1 MPCRGGRFAGY
12 IIRGNCLK
20 RLWETVREPGELGV
34 VELQVTI
41 EHGAEVL
48 IEPVPPGLVSQIT
61 GRKRS
66 LFHADME
73 KNRRALAQACSCA
86 RVLVIG
92 AAGSIGSA
100 VVKLLALLEP
110 AALVLVDMNENSLA
124 DLVRALRAGTYR
136 LPQDFATSVAM
147 FGTPGFERFLR
158 AAGPFQVM
166 FNFAAL
172 KHVRSERDPF
182 SLMRM
187 IETNVFAVEDL
198 GRSAASR
205 GARLFSVSSDKAVF
219 PSSLMGA
226 TKRWMER
233 VLAESSNAACA
244 SARFANVAF
253 SNGSL
258 LHAILERL
266 EQRQPVAAPDNI
278 RRYFIS
284 HTEAAELC
292 LLAGFLGRSA
302 EIFVPRLDPMR
313 DSLLLDEAVRRVLAF
328 RGLEAVPCARKLCRG
343 AGLAFSLHP
352 TPAVKKTT
360 KSSFMPMKRST
371 HLGSTR
377 STSCGPIRRRMGA
390 SRRHAKRSKPSR
402 ARTIGRRPVS
412 LMRSDVPYRRCD
424 ISSSIGHS
432 T

>member
-12 IIRGNCLK
+12 IVSHNLLRQFP
-20 RLWETVREPGELGV
+20 RMVSDELGV

-41 EHGAEVL
+41 ERGAEVL

-61 GRKRS
+61 GRNRS

-124 DLVRALRAGTYR
+124 DLVRALRAGPYR
-136 LPQDFATSVAM
+136 LPQDFVTSVAM

-158 AAGPFQVM
+158 AAGPFQTM

-198 GRSAASR
+198 RRSAAS

-219 PSSLMGA
+219 PS
-226 TKRWMER
+226 
-233 VLAESSNAACA
+233 
-244 SARFANVAF
+244 
-253 SNGSL
+253 
-258 LHAILERL
+258 
-266 EQRQPVAAPDNI
+266 
-278 RRYFIS
+278 
-284 HTEAAELC
+284 
-292 LLAGFLGRSA
+292 
-302 EIFVPRLDPMR
+302 
-313 DSLLLDEAVRRVLAF
+313 
-328 RGLEAVPCARKLCRG
+328 
-343 AGLAFSLHP
+343 
-352 TPAVKKTT
+352 
-360 KSSFMPMKRST
+360 
-371 HLGSTR
+371 
-377 STSCGPIRRRMGA
+377 
-390 SRRHAKRSKPSR
+390 
-402 ARTIGRRPVS
+402 
-412 LMRSDVPYRRCD
+412 
-424 ISSSIGHS
+424 
-432 T
+432 

>member
-1 MPCRGGRFAGY
+1 
-12 IIRGNCLK
+12 
-20 RLWETVREPGELGV
+20 
-34 VELQVTI
+34 LQVGF
-41 EHGAEVL
+41 ERGAEVL
-48 IEPVPPGLVSQIT
+48 IEPVSPRLVSQIT
-61 GRKRS
+61 GRNRS

-73 KNRRALAQACSCA
+73 RNRRVLEQTCSCA

-100 VVKLLALLEP
+100 VVKLLALLQP
-110 AALVLVDMNENSLA
+110 AALILVDVNENGLA
-124 DLVRALRAGTYR
+124 DLVRALRAGPYR
-136 LPQDFATSVAM
+136 LPEEFATSVAM
-147 FGTPGFERFLR
+147 FGTPGFERFLS
-158 AAGPFQVM
+158 AAGPLQVI

-198 GRSAASR
+198 RRSAATR

-233 VLAESSNAACA
+233 VLAEPSNAICA

-292 LLAGFLGRSA
+292 LLAAFLGQNA
-302 EIFVPRLDPMR
+302 EVFVPRLHPMR
-313 DSLLLDEAVRRVLAF
+313 DALLLDEAARRLLAF
-328 RGLEAVPCARKLCRG
+328 RGLEAVSCASE
-343 AGLAFSLHP
+343 AA
-352 TPAVKKTT
+352 A
-360 KSSFMPMKRST
+360 KSSPLLAQTAPRSWP
-371 HLGSTR
+371 
-377 STSCGPIRRRMGA
+377 CIF
-390 SRRHAKRSKPSR
+390 
-402 ARTIGRRPVS
+402 
-412 LMRSDVPYRRCD
+412 
-424 ISSSIGHS
+424 SSSDTSGEKNHEELLYADEATDTFRFDAINVVRLTPSPRERLAEARQAIEVIASQNRWPKGDIVNAIQHAVPELRHLELNRS
-432 T
+432 LDNKL